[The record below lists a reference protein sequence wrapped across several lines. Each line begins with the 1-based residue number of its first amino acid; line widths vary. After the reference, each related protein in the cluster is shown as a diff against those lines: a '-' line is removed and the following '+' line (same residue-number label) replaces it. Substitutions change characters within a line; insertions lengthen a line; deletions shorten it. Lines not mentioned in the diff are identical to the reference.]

1 MRTSTKVTNS
11 DRYISERY
19 FSDKKMTRLRKVMSV
34 ISIVLFM
41 SSVML
46 VAVKGFNWGL
56 DFTGGVVAEV
66 QLSEQVTKDDLKTKL
81 DAAFQQDVQ
90 VVGMAEQD
98 RWTLRYSQL
107 TDAPQPNLVD
117 VLSSVS
123 DQVQVLN
130 SSVVGPQVGQD
141 MVDQGGLAVLVCFLM
156 IMLYLS
162 VRFEWRLALGALAAI
177 IYDVTLILGLFAF
190 TQFEFNLTVL
200 AAVLAILGYS
210 LNDSII
216 IADRVREM
224 LRGNPNGDTDNLL
237 NESVKATFSRTMVTS
252 GTTLITVSALWLLGG
267 AALQGFAIALVVGI
281 VSGTWSSVSV
291 GITLPK
297 LLGLQPCHYQ
307 VKAPVEVEGEY
318 P

>member
-1 MRTSTKVTNS
+1 MSISNMTISNS
-11 DRYISERY
+11 S
-19 FSDKKMTRLRKVMSV
+19 MTRLRKVMSV

-66 QLSEQVTKDDLKTKL
+66 QLSDQVTKDALKTKL
-81 DAAFQQDVQ
+81 DTAFQQDVQ

-98 RWTLRYSQL
+98 RWTIRYSQL

-117 VLSSVS
+117 ALSSVS
-123 DQVQVLN
+123 DQVKVLN

-281 VSGTWSSVSV
+281 VSGTWSSISV

>member
-1 MRTSTKVTNS
+1 MSTSKMTIS
-11 DRYISERY
+11 DRY
-19 FSDKKMTRLRKVMSV
+19 FSNSNMTLLRKVMSV

-66 QLSEQVTKDDLKTKL
+66 QLSDQVTKDALKTKL
-81 DAAFQQDVQ
+81 DTAFQQDVQ

-98 RWTLRYSQL
+98 RWTIRYSQL

-117 VLSSVS
+117 ALSSVS
-123 DQVQVLN
+123 DQVKVLN

>member
-1 MRTSTKVTNS
+1 MSTSKMINS
-11 DRYISERY
+11 NSNIADRY
-19 FSDKKMTRLRKVMSV
+19 FSNSNMTRLRKVMSV

-66 QLSEQVTKDDLKTKL
+66 QLSDQVTKDALKTKL
-81 DAAFQQDVQ
+81 DTAFQQDVQ

-98 RWTLRYSQL
+98 RWTIRYSQL

-117 VLSSVS
+117 ALSSVS
-123 DQVQVLN
+123 DQVKVLN

>member
-1 MRTSTKVTNS
+1 MTIS
-11 DRYISERY
+11 DRY
-19 FSDKKMTRLRKVMSV
+19 FSNSNMTRLRKVMSA

-66 QLSEQVTKDDLKTKL
+66 QLSDQVTKDALKTKL
-81 DAAFQQDVQ
+81 DTAFQQDVQ

-98 RWTLRYSQL
+98 RWTIRYSQL

-117 VLSSVS
+117 ALSSVS
-123 DQVQVLN
+123 DQVKVLN

-252 GTTLITVSALWLLGG
+252 GTTLITVSSLWLLGG
-267 AALQGFAIALVVGI
+267 SALQGFAIALVVGI

-297 LLGLQPCHYQ
+297 LLGYSL
-307 VKAPVEVEGEY
+307 VTTK
-318 P
+318 

>member
-1 MRTSTKVTNS
+1 MSTLTKMT
-11 DRYISERY
+11 ISERY
-19 FSDKKMTRLRKVMSV
+19 FSNSNMTLLRKVMSV

-66 QLSEQVTKDDLKTKL
+66 QLSDQVTKDALKTQL

-98 RWTLRYSQL
+98 RWTIRYSQL
-107 TDAPQPNLVD
+107 TDAPQINLVD
-117 VLSSVS
+117 ALASVS
-123 DQVQVLN
+123 DQVKVLN

-177 IYDVTLILGLFAF
+177 IYDVTIIFGLFAL

-224 LRGNPNGDTDNLL
+224 LHGNTGTINPVGNILL
-237 NESVKATFSRTMVTS
+237 HRVQTGS
-252 GTTLITVSALWLLGG
+252 GLL
-267 AALQGFAIALVVGI
+267 
-281 VSGTWSSVSV
+281 
-291 GITLPK
+291 
-297 LLGLQPCHYQ
+297 
-307 VKAPVEVEGEY
+307 
-318 P
+318 

>member
-1 MRTSTKVTNS
+1 MSISKMTIS
-11 DRYISERY
+11 DRY
-19 FSDKKMTRLRKVMSV
+19 FSNSNMTRLRKVMSM

-66 QLSEQVTKDDLKTKL
+66 QLSEQVTKDALKTKL
-81 DAAFQQDVQ
+81 DTAFQQDVQ

-98 RWTLRYSQL
+98 RWTIRYSQL
-107 TDAPQPNLVD
+107 TDTPQPNLVD
-117 VLSSVS
+117 ALTTVS
-123 DQVQVLN
+123 DQVKVLN

-267 AALQGFAIALVVGI
+267 SALQGFAIALVVGI

>member
-66 QLSEQVTKDDLKTKL
+66 QLSDQVTKDDLKTKL

-123 DQVQVLN
+123 DQVHVLN

-162 VRFEWRLALGALAAI
+162 VRFEWRLALGALTAI

>member
-1 MRTSTKVTNS
+1 MSTSKMTIS
-11 DRYISERY
+11 DRY
-19 FSDKKMTRLRKVMSV
+19 FSNSNMTRLRKVMSV

-66 QLSEQVTKDDLKTKL
+66 QLSDQVTKDALKTKL
-81 DAAFQQDVQ
+81 DTAFQQDVQ

-98 RWTLRYSQL
+98 RWTIRYSQL

-117 VLSSVS
+117 ALSSVS
-123 DQVQVLN
+123 DQVKVLN

-237 NESVKATFSRTMVTS
+237 NESVRATFSRTMVTS

>member
-11 DRYISERY
+11 DRY

-66 QLSEQVTKDDLKTKL
+66 QLSDQVTKDDLKAKL

>member
-1 MRTSTKVTNS
+1 MSTSNMTIS
-11 DRYISERY
+11 DRY
-19 FSDKKMTRLRKVMSV
+19 FSDSNMTLLRKVMSV

-66 QLSEQVTKDDLKTKL
+66 QLSDQVTKDALKTQL
-81 DAAFQQDVQ
+81 DVAFQQDVQ

-98 RWTLRYSQL
+98 RWTIRYSQL
-107 TDAPQPNLVD
+107 TDASQTSLVD
-117 VLSSVS
+117 TLASVS
-123 DQVQVLN
+123 DQVKVLN

-177 IYDVTLILGLFAF
+177 IYDVTIIFGLFAL

-224 LRGNPNGDTDNLL
+224 LRGNPNGETDNLL

-252 GTTLITVSALWLLGG
+252 GTTLLTVSALWLLGG

-281 VSGTWSSVSV
+281 ASGTWSSISV

-307 VKAPVEVEGEY
+307 VKPVDELEDSR

>member
-11 DRYISERY
+11 DRYIS
-19 FSDKKMTRLRKVMSV
+19 DNNMTRLRKVMSV

-66 QLSEQVTKDDLKTKL
+66 QLSDQVTKDDLKTKL

-107 TDAPQPNLVD
+107 TDVPQPNLVD

>member
-1 MRTSTKVTNS
+1 MSTSKMTIS
-11 DRYISERY
+11 DRY
-19 FSDKKMTRLRKVMSV
+19 FSNSNMTRLRKVMSV

-66 QLSEQVTKDDLKTKL
+66 QLSDQVTKDALKTKL
-81 DAAFQQDVQ
+81 DTAFQQDVQ

-98 RWTLRYSQL
+98 RWTIRYSQL

-123 DQVQVLN
+123 DQVKVLN

>member
-1 MRTSTKVTNS
+1 MSTSKMTVS
-11 DRYISERY
+11 DRY
-19 FSDKKMTRLRKVMSV
+19 FSDSNMTLLRKVMSV

-66 QLSEQVTKDDLKTKL
+66 QLSDQVTKDALKTEL

-98 RWTLRYSQL
+98 RWTIRYSQL
-107 TDAPQPNLVD
+107 TEASQTSLVD
-117 VLSSVS
+117 ALASVS
-123 DQVQVLN
+123 DQVKVLN

-177 IYDVTLILGLFAF
+177 IYDVTIIFGLFAL

-252 GTTLITVSALWLLGG
+252 GTTLLTVSALWLLGG

-281 VSGTWSSVSV
+281 ASGTWSSISV

-307 VKAPVEVEGEY
+307 VKPVDELEDSR

>member
-1 MRTSTKVTNS
+1 MSISKMTIS
-11 DRYISERY
+11 DSN
-19 FSDKKMTRLRKVMSV
+19 MTRLRKVMSM

-66 QLSEQVTKDDLKTKL
+66 QLSEQVTKDALKTKL
-81 DAAFQQDVQ
+81 DTAFQQDVQ

-98 RWTLRYSQL
+98 RWTIRYSQL
-107 TDAPQPNLVD
+107 TDTPQPNLVD
-117 VLSSVS
+117 ALTTVS
-123 DQVQVLN
+123 DQVKVLN

-267 AALQGFAIALVVGI
+267 SALQGFAIALVVGI

-297 LLGLQPCHYQ
+297 LLGLQPCHYKIKP
-307 VKAPVEVEGEY
+307 VVEVEGEY

>member
-1 MRTSTKVTNS
+1 MSTSKMTIS
-11 DRYISERY
+11 DRY
-19 FSDKKMTRLRKVMSV
+19 FSNSNMTRLRKVMSV

-66 QLSEQVTKDDLKTKL
+66 QLSEQVTKDALKTKL
-81 DAAFQQDVQ
+81 DTAFQQDVQ

-98 RWTLRYSQL
+98 RWTIRYSQL

-117 VLSSVS
+117 ALSSVS
-123 DQVQVLN
+123 DQVKVLN

-297 LLGLQPCHYQ
+297 LLGLQPCHYK
-307 VKAPVEVEGEY
+307 VKVPVEVEGEY

>member
-1 MRTSTKVTNS
+1 MSISNMTNSNSYVS
-11 DRYISERY
+11 DRYITDSN
-19 FSDKKMTRLRKVMSV
+19 MTRLRKVMSM
-34 ISIVLFM
+34 ISIMLFM

-66 QLSEQVTKDDLKTKL
+66 QLSDQVTKDALKTKL
-81 DAAFQQDVQ
+81 DTAFQQDVQ

-98 RWTLRYSQL
+98 RWTIRYSQL

-117 VLSSVS
+117 ALSSVS
-123 DQVQVLN
+123 DQVKVLN

-141 MVDQGGLAVLVCFLM
+141 MVEQGGLAVLVCFLM

-224 LRGNPNGDTDNLL
+224 LCGNPNGDTDNLL

-297 LLGLQPCHYQ
+297 LLGLQPCHYK
-307 VKAPVEVEGEY
+307 VKVPVEVEGEY

>member
-1 MRTSTKVTNS
+1 MSISKMTIS
-11 DRYISERY
+11 DRY
-19 FSDKKMTRLRKVMSV
+19 FSNSNMTRLRKVMSM

-66 QLSEQVTKDDLKTKL
+66 QLSEQVTKDALKTKL
-81 DAAFQQDVQ
+81 DTAFQQDVQ

-98 RWTLRYSQL
+98 RWTIRYSQL

-117 VLSSVS
+117 ALTTVS
-123 DQVQVLN
+123 DQVKVLN

-267 AALQGFAIALVVGI
+267 SALQGFAIALVVGI

-297 LLGLQPCHYQ
+297 LLGLQPCHY
-307 VKAPVEVEGEY
+307 KIKPAVEVEGEY

>member
-11 DRYISERY
+11 ERYISD
-19 FSDKKMTRLRKVMSV
+19 SNMTRLRKVMSV

-66 QLSEQVTKDDLKTKL
+66 QLSDQVTKDGLKTKL

-107 TDAPQPNLVD
+107 TDAQQPNLVD
-117 VLSSVS
+117 ALSSVS

>member
-1 MRTSTKVTNS
+1 MSISNMTIS
-11 DRYISERY
+11 DSN
-19 FSDKKMTRLRKVMSV
+19 MTRLRKVMSV

-66 QLSEQVTKDDLKTKL
+66 QLSDQVTKDDLKTKL

-297 LLGLQPCHYQ
+297 LLGLLPCHYQ
-307 VKAPVEVEGEY
+307 VKPPVEVEGEY

>member
-1 MRTSTKVTNS
+1 MSTSKMTMS
-11 DRYISERY
+11 DRY
-19 FSDKKMTRLRKVMSV
+19 FSDSNMTRLRKVMSV

-66 QLSEQVTKDDLKTKL
+66 QLSDQVTKDALKTKL

-98 RWTLRYSQL
+98 RWTIRYSQL
-107 TDAPQPNLVD
+107 TDASQTSLVD
-117 VLSSVS
+117 ALASVS
-123 DQVQVLN
+123 DQVKVLN

-177 IYDVTLILGLFAF
+177 IYDVTIIFGLFAL

-224 LRGNPNGDTDNLL
+224 LRGNPNGDTDKLL

-252 GTTLITVSALWLLGG
+252 GTTLLTVSALWLLGG

-281 VSGTWSSVSV
+281 ASGTWSSISV

-307 VKAPVEVEGEY
+307 VKPVDELEDSR

>member
-1 MRTSTKVTNS
+1 MSTSKMTMSN
-11 DRYISERY
+11 RY
-19 FSDKKMTRLRKVMSV
+19 FSDSNMTILRKVMSV

-66 QLSEQVTKDDLKTKL
+66 QLSDQVTKDALKTQL

-98 RWTLRYSQL
+98 RWTIRYSQL
-107 TDAPQPNLVD
+107 TDAPQINLVD
-117 VLSSVS
+117 ALASVS
-123 DQVQVLN
+123 DQVKVLN

-177 IYDVTLILGLFAF
+177 IYDVTIIFGLFAL

-252 GTTLITVSALWLLGG
+252 GTTLLTVSALWLLGG

-281 VSGTWSSVSV
+281 ASGTWSSISV

-307 VKAPVEVEGEY
+307 VQPVDELEDSR

>member
-1 MRTSTKVTNS
+1 MSISKMTIS
-11 DRYISERY
+11 DRY
-19 FSDKKMTRLRKVMSV
+19 FSNSNMTRLRKVMSM

-66 QLSEQVTKDDLKTKL
+66 QLSDQVTKDALKTKL
-81 DAAFQQDVQ
+81 DTAFQQDVQ

-98 RWTLRYSQL
+98 RWTIRYSQL

-117 VLSSVS
+117 ALSSVS
-123 DQVQVLN
+123 DQVKVLN

-224 LRGNPNGDTDNLL
+224 LCGNPNGDTDNLL

-297 LLGLQPCHYQ
+297 LLGLQPCHYK
-307 VKAPVEVEGEY
+307 VKVPVEVEGEY

>member
-1 MRTSTKVTNS
+1 MSISNMTIS
-11 DRYISERY
+11 DRYL
-19 FSDKKMTRLRKVMSV
+19 SDKNMTRIRKVMSV

-66 QLSEQVTKDDLKTKL
+66 QLSDQVTKDALKTKL
-81 DAAFQQDVQ
+81 DTAFQQDVQ

-98 RWTLRYSQL
+98 RWTIRYSQL
-107 TDAPQPNLVD
+107 AEAPQPNLVD
-117 VLSSVS
+117 ALSSVS
-123 DQVQVLN
+123 DQVKVLN

-297 LLGLQPCHYQ
+297 LLDLQPCHYQ

>member
-1 MRTSTKVTNS
+1 MSISKMTIS
-11 DRYISERY
+11 DRY
-19 FSDKKMTRLRKVMSV
+19 FSNSNMTRLRKVMSV

-66 QLSEQVTKDDLKTKL
+66 QLSDQVTKDALKTKL
-81 DAAFQQDVQ
+81 DTAFQQDVQ

-98 RWTLRYSQL
+98 RWTIRYSQL

-117 VLSSVS
+117 ALSSVS
-123 DQVQVLN
+123 DQVKVLN

-267 AALQGFAIALVVGI
+267 SALQGFAIALVVGI

>member
-1 MRTSTKVTNS
+1 MSTSKMTIS
-11 DRYISERY
+11 DRY
-19 FSDKKMTRLRKVMSV
+19 FSNSNMTRLRKVMSV

-66 QLSEQVTKDDLKTKL
+66 QLSDQVTKDDLKTKL

-98 RWTLRYSQL
+98 RWTIRYSQL
-107 TDAPQPNLVD
+107 TDAPQPTLVD
-117 VLSSVS
+117 ALSSVS
-123 DQVQVLN
+123 DQVKVLN

>member
-1 MRTSTKVTNS
+1 MSTSKMINS
-11 DRYISERY
+11 NSNIADRYITDSN
-19 FSDKKMTRLRKVMSV
+19 MTRLRKVMSV

-66 QLSEQVTKDDLKTKL
+66 QLSDQVTKDALKTKL
-81 DAAFQQDVQ
+81 DTAFQQDVQ

-98 RWTLRYSQL
+98 RWTIRYSQL

-117 VLSSVS
+117 ALSSVS
-123 DQVQVLN
+123 DQVKVLN

-281 VSGTWSSVSV
+281 VSGTWSSISV

>member
-1 MRTSTKVTNS
+1 MS
-11 DRYISERY
+11 ISNMTILDRY
-19 FSDKKMTRLRKVMSV
+19 FSNSNMTRLRKVMSV
-34 ISIVLFM
+34 ISIMLFM

-66 QLSEQVTKDDLKTKL
+66 QLSDQVTKDALKTKL
-81 DAAFQQDVQ
+81 DTAFQQDVQ

-98 RWTLRYSQL
+98 RWTIRYSQL

-117 VLSSVS
+117 ALSSVS
-123 DQVQVLN
+123 DQVKVLN

>member
-1 MRTSTKVTNS
+1 MS
-11 DRYISERY
+11 ISNMTILDRY
-19 FSDKKMTRLRKVMSV
+19 FSNSNMTRLRKVMSV
-34 ISIVLFM
+34 ISIMLFM

-66 QLSEQVTKDDLKTKL
+66 QLSDQVTKDALKTKL
-81 DAAFQQDVQ
+81 DTAFQQDVQ

-98 RWTLRYSQL
+98 RWTIRYSQL

-117 VLSSVS
+117 ALSSVS
-123 DQVQVLN
+123 DQVKVLN

-141 MVDQGGLAVLVCFLM
+141 MVDQGGLAVLLCFLM

-297 LLGLQPCHYQ
+297 LLGLQPCHYK
-307 VKAPVEVEGEY
+307 VKVPVEVEGEY

>member
-1 MRTSTKVTNS
+1 MSTSKMTISNS
-11 DRYISERY
+11 NISD
-19 FSDKKMTRLRKVMSV
+19 SNMTRLRKVMSV

-66 QLSEQVTKDDLKTKL
+66 QLSDQVTKDALKTKL
-81 DAAFQQDVQ
+81 DTAFQQDVQ

-98 RWTLRYSQL
+98 RWTIRYSQL

-117 VLSSVS
+117 ALSSVS
-123 DQVQVLN
+123 DQVKVLN

>member
-1 MRTSTKVTNS
+1 MSISNMTNSNSYVS
-11 DRYISERY
+11 DRYITDSN
-19 FSDKKMTRLRKVMSV
+19 MTRLRKVMSV
-34 ISIVLFM
+34 ISIMLFM

-66 QLSEQVTKDDLKTKL
+66 QLSDQVTKDALKTKL
-81 DAAFQQDVQ
+81 DTAFQQDVQ

-98 RWTLRYSQL
+98 RWTIRYSQL

-117 VLSSVS
+117 ALSSVS
-123 DQVQVLN
+123 DQVKVLN

-297 LLGLQPCHYQ
+297 LLGLQPCHYK
-307 VKAPVEVEGEY
+307 VKVPVEVEGEY
-318 P
+318 L

>member
-1 MRTSTKVTNS
+1 MSISNMTISNS
-11 DRYISERY
+11 S
-19 FSDKKMTRLRKVMSV
+19 MTRLRKVMSV

-66 QLSEQVTKDDLKTKL
+66 QLSEQVTKDALKTKL
-81 DAAFQQDVQ
+81 DTAFQQDVQ

-98 RWTLRYSQL
+98 RWTIRYSQL
-107 TDAPQPNLVD
+107 TDTPQPNLVD
-117 VLSSVS
+117 ALTTVS
-123 DQVQVLN
+123 DQVKVLN

-267 AALQGFAIALVVGI
+267 SALQGFAIALVVGI

>member
-1 MRTSTKVTNS
+1 MSISKMTIS
-11 DRYISERY
+11 DRY
-19 FSDKKMTRLRKVMSV
+19 FSNSNMTRLRKVMSM

-66 QLSEQVTKDDLKTKL
+66 QLSEQVTKGALKTKL
-81 DAAFQQDVQ
+81 DTAFQQDVQ

-98 RWTLRYSQL
+98 RWTIRYSQL
-107 TDAPQPNLVD
+107 TDTPQPNLVD
-117 VLSSVS
+117 ALTTVS
-123 DQVQVLN
+123 DQVKVLN

-267 AALQGFAIALVVGI
+267 SALQGFAIALVVGI

>member
-1 MRTSTKVTNS
+1 MSTSNMTNSNSYVS
-11 DRYISERY
+11 DRYITDSN
-19 FSDKKMTRLRKVMSV
+19 MTRLRKVMSV

-66 QLSEQVTKDDLKTKL
+66 QLSDQVTKDALKTKL
-81 DAAFQQDVQ
+81 DTAFQQDVQ

-98 RWTLRYSQL
+98 RWTIRYSQL

-117 VLSSVS
+117 ALSSVS

-297 LLGLQPCHYQ
+297 LLGLQPCHYK

>member
-11 DRYISERY
+11 ERYISD
-19 FSDKKMTRLRKVMSV
+19 SNMTRLRKVMSV

-66 QLSEQVTKDDLKTKL
+66 QLSDQVTKDALKTKL
-81 DAAFQQDVQ
+81 DTAFQQDVQ

-98 RWTLRYSQL
+98 RWTIRYSQL

-117 VLSSVS
+117 ALSSVS
-123 DQVQVLN
+123 DQVKVLN

>member
-1 MRTSTKVTNS
+1 MSTSKMTIS
-11 DRYISERY
+11 DCY
-19 FSDKKMTRLRKVMSV
+19 FSNSNMTRLRKVMSV

-66 QLSEQVTKDDLKTKL
+66 QLSDQVTKDALKTKL
-81 DAAFQQDVQ
+81 DTAFQQDVQ

-98 RWTLRYSQL
+98 RWTIRYSQL

-117 VLSSVS
+117 ALSSVS
-123 DQVQVLN
+123 DQVKVLN

>member
-1 MRTSTKVTNS
+1 MSISKMTIS
-11 DRYISERY
+11 DRY
-19 FSDKKMTRLRKVMSV
+19 FSNSNMTRLRKVMSA

-66 QLSEQVTKDDLKTKL
+66 QLSEQVTKDALKTKL
-81 DAAFQQDVQ
+81 DTAFQQDVQ

-98 RWTLRYSQL
+98 RWTIRYSQL
-107 TDAPQPNLVD
+107 TDTPQPNLVD
-117 VLSSVS
+117 ALTTVS
-123 DQVQVLN
+123 DQVKVLN

-267 AALQGFAIALVVGI
+267 SALQGFAIALVVGI

>member
-1 MRTSTKVTNS
+1 MSTSTKMT
-11 DRYISERY
+11 ISERY
-19 FSDKKMTRLRKVMSV
+19 FSNSNMTLLRKVMSV
-34 ISIVLFM
+34 ISVVLFM

-66 QLSEQVTKDDLKTKL
+66 QLSDQVTKDALKTEL

-98 RWTLRYSQL
+98 RWAIRYSQL
-107 TDAPQPNLVD
+107 TEASQTSLVD
-117 VLSSVS
+117 ALASVS
-123 DQVQVLN
+123 DQVKVLN

-177 IYDVTLILGLFAF
+177 IYDVTIIFGLFAL

-252 GTTLITVSALWLLGG
+252 GTTLLTVSALWLLGG

-281 VSGTWSSVSV
+281 ASGTWSSISV

-307 VKAPVEVEGEY
+307 VKPVDELEDSL

>member
-1 MRTSTKVTNS
+1 MSTSKMTIS
-11 DRYISERY
+11 DRY
-19 FSDKKMTRLRKVMSV
+19 FSNSNMTRLRKVMSV

-66 QLSEQVTKDDLKTKL
+66 QLSDQVTKDALKTKL
-81 DAAFQQDVQ
+81 DTAFQQDVQ

-98 RWTLRYSQL
+98 RWTIRYSQL

-117 VLSSVS
+117 ALSSVS
-123 DQVQVLN
+123 DQVKVLN

-224 LRGNPNGDTDNLL
+224 LRGNPSGDTDNLL